1 MICQLIKENH
11 YLQNNALNVYLMYEK
26 RRKYYLNAIYIIFV
40 LSNKKVICRKISNY
54 YVNLI

>member
-11 YLQNNALNVYLMYEK
+11 YLQNNALNVYEK
-26 RRKYYLNAIYIIFV
+26 RRKYYLNAIYIIFA